1 MKAKI
6 LSLTIVGLLATFA
19 SVNAQEA
26 TTVNPG
32 RKTVFQKDSFKD
44 HWFVDVQVGAGIQ
57 PFGEANNQ
65 ADFMKRLSI
74 LPNLAVGRWHN
85 PYFGTRAHF
94 YLWNVYGFEKNATK
108 TVDRYANN
116 FGAAQL
122 EFMFDVFNYF
132 MPYNPDRIFRIVPF
146 VGVGAAARFN
156 TKDANGN
163 TINFPYANKGI
174 DYSGAFNAGL
184 IFKFHVADAW
194 DINLESQLLLDKN
207 NFAGTNRYSNSADY
221 LHFLSLGLSYNFAKR
236 EFKEVVPMDEEAIR
250 EANNQI
256 SALREENRELSKR
269 PVSCPECPEVSAFAT
284 GKTDGKKIS
293 VIDNIVY
300 FRLDSYKID
309 QNQIINIYNTAKYAK
324 NNNSKIYVVGYADV
338 KTGTPSYN
346 MTLSQKR
353 AEAVANMLI
362 NEYGI
367 EASRVIIDYKGD
379 TVQPFDVNEW
389 NRVVIMTAEN

>member
-6 LSLTIVGLLATFA
+6 FSLAVAGLFA
-19 SVNAQEA
+19 AFSVNAQEA
-26 TTVNPG
+26 TPSQTPG
-32 RKTVFQKDSFKD
+32 RKTIFQKDSFKD

-57 PFGEANNQ
+57 PFGEANRK
-65 ADFMKRLSI
+65 ADFMDRLSI

-85 PYFGTRAHF
+85 PYFGTRAHA
-94 YLWNVYGFEKNATK
+94 YLWNVYGFENGAAGK
-108 TVDRYANN
+108 VDRYANN

-132 MPYNPDRIFRIVPF
+132 LPYNPNRIFRVIPF
-146 VGVGAAARFN
+146 IGVGAAARFN
-156 TKDANGN
+156 TVDANGKSVDLPWAN
-163 TINFPYANKGI
+163 TGL
-174 DYSGAFNAGL
+174 DYSGSLNGGL
-184 IFKFHVADAW
+184 VLKFHIAKSW

-221 LHFLSLGLSYNFAKR
+221 LNFTSLGLSYNFGKV
-236 EFKEVVPMDEEAIR
+236 EFTEARYMDEGLLR
-250 EANNQI
+250 DLNNQI
-256 SALREENRELSKR
+256 TSLRDENRELSKR
-269 PVSCPECPEVSAFAT
+269 PVSCPECPETDAFTT
-284 GKTDGKKIS
+284 GKETKVS
-293 VIDNIVY
+293 VIDNVVY
-300 FRLDSYKID
+300 FRINSYKID

-338 KTGTPSYN
+338 QTGTPSYN

-367 EASRVIIDYKGD
+367 EADRVVIDYKGD

-389 NRVVIMTAEN
+389 NRVVIMTAE